1 MDEPS
6 PGHIP
11 VLLLIDVEPDEFF
24 VDRAT
29 PGRWPGFERGVL
41 WTSALRTRLATA
53 GRPPPRFNWG
63 FRLDSQIRDT
73 WGRADWVLAHY
84 RECVDEFRLH
94 GDALG
99 VHTHLYR
106 WSGRPAGW
114 LIDQADPEWVLENLA
129 LSVGSFA
136 DALGRD
142 PAFFRFGD
150 RWMSEEALAWLDGA
164 GVPFDLSLEP
174 GMPALPTLHR
184 GHPSTGSIPHQRGV
198 PDGPYRPSRDD
209 FRKPDTTGRTRIVEI
224 PTTTGRMRPP
234 RALTEDP
241 RPRNAWAWLRYRTRP
256 WFEVAALYQEPERLH
271 ALVDDALARG
281 APYLSMTM
289 RVDTFSKSPATG
301 HLERAFDA
309 LLSHPAA
316 DRFVWTTPEDLVR
329 QVAPGLLPAAPQPG
343 GRIQAATPAG
353 ASSSVP
359 MIRRHSGGRRPRS
372 DTASGE

>member
-1 MDEPS
+1 MNVLA
-6 PGHIP
+6 PGQIP

-24 VDRAT
+24 VDRAA

-41 WTSALRTRLATA
+41 WTAALRAQLARA
-53 GRPPPRFNWG
+53 GRPPPRFCWG
-63 FRLDSQIRDT
+63 FRLDRQIRDT

-99 VHTHLYR
+99 VHTHLFR
-106 WSGRPAGW
+106 WSHQHAGW

-129 LSVGSFA
+129 LSIGSFA

-174 GMPALPTLHR
+174 GLPALPTLHR
-184 GHPSTGSIPHQRGV
+184 GHPYTGAIPSQRAV
-198 PDGPYRPSRDD
+198 PRGPYRPSRED
-209 FRKPDTTGRTRIVEI
+209 FRKPDATGRTRIVEI

-234 RALTEDP
+234 RSLTEDP

-256 WFEVAALYQEPERLH
+256 WFEVASLYQDPARLR
-271 ALVDDALARG
+271 ALVDDALGLG
-281 APYLSMTM
+281 APYLSLTL
-289 RVDTFSKSPATG
+289 RADTFSKSLSTG
-301 HLERAFDA
+301 HLERAFDG

-316 DRFVWTTPEDLVR
+316 DRFVWTTPEELVR
-329 QVAPGLLPAAPQPG
+329 QVAPALLPALSQPRG
-343 GRIQAATPAG
+343 STHAATPAG
-353 ASSSVP
+353 GSSSAP
-359 MIRRHSGGRRPRS
+359 ITSRDSGGRRPRR
-372 DTASGE
+372 DAASGA